1 LPDTATHPLLVSD
14 EHIETFRRDGFVLI
28 PNLLTD
34 DEVDEY
40 GQAVTDAVHTRNAGD
55 TVPLEQ
61 KSRYQQSFIQCM
73 NLWEDFPTVR
83 PLTFHPRLGQVAA
96 ELLGVDAIRVWH
108 DQALYKQAGGRP
120 TDAHQDHPYWPIK
133 ETASVTAWIPFE
145 GSTRESGAMAYLPG
159 THTIGMRKFVNIF
172 FGEPEDIL
180 ADPEVAGIEPV
191 FLEVP
196 KGSVAYHHGL
206 TVHLANANT
215 TERERAVHTIIY
227 FPDGSTRGYPVPH
240 FAVDRAGIEVGD
252 AIQSDVTPI
261 AWPRPEGDLP
271 TPPAVPLVLPS
282 PIINPG
288 AIPKV

>member
-1 LPDTATHPLLVSD
+1 LPDTATHPKLVSD
-14 EHIETFRRDGFVLI
+14 EHIDTFRRDGFVLI
-28 PNLLTD
+28 PDLLTD
-34 DEVDEY
+34 DEVDQY
-40 GQAVTDAVHTRNAGD
+40 GTAVTEAVHTRNAGD

-73 NLWEDFPTVR
+73 NLWEDFDTVR

-191 FLEVP
+191 YVEVP
-196 KGSVAYHHGL
+196 KGSVAFHHGL

-271 TPPAVPLVLPS
+271 APPAVPLVLPS

-288 AIPKV
+288 AIPGA

>member
-1 LPDTATHPLLVSD
+1 MPDTATHPKLVSD
-14 EHIETFRRDGFVLI
+14 EHIDTFRRDGFVLI
-28 PNLLTD
+28 PDLLTD
-34 DEVDEY
+34 DEVDQY
-40 GQAVTDAVHTRNAGD
+40 GTAVTEAVHTRNAGD

-73 NLWEDFPTVR
+73 NLWEDFDTVR

-191 FLEVP
+191 YVEVP
-196 KGSVAYHHGL
+196 KGSVAFHHGL

-271 TPPAVPLVLPS
+271 APPAVPLVLPS

-288 AIPKV
+288 AIPGA